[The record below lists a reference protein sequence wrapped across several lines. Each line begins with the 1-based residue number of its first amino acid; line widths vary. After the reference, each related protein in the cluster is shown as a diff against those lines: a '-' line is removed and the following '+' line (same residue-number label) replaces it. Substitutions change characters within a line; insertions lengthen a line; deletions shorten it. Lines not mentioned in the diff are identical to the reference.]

1 VRGWWDPYEACSVLG
16 YNRRAT
22 FPANRPGRPTRF
34 AAAYHVNMG
43 KGNRRREGF
52 TIGDLVDSLGPTI
65 IGAALVIVL
74 ILMAWGCHSGTS

>member
-1 VRGWWDPYEACSVLG
+1 
-16 YNRRAT
+16 
-22 FPANRPGRPTRF
+22 
-34 AAAYHVNMG
+34 MG